1 MFLRI
6 SNALGALALLAACGS
21 ESPPSPGDKVD
32 CAIGE
37 AEALA
42 KDCTLEKVAGT
53 QDFVVHHPDGGFRR
67 FTRDPATGGIATF
80 DGAENIATAAADGG
94 ALQVQVGADR
104 YRIPPDM
111 IAPPTP

>member
-6 SNALGALALLAACGS
+6 SSPLGALALLTACGS
-21 ESPPSPGDKVD
+21 ESPPPPGDKVA

-42 KDCTLEKVAGT
+42 NDCTLEKVAGT

-80 DGAENIATAAADGG
+80 DGAENIAMTPAEGG
-94 ALQVQVGADR
+94 AVQFQVGADR
-104 YRIPPDM
+104 YRIPPEM
-111 IAPPTP
+111 IASPTP